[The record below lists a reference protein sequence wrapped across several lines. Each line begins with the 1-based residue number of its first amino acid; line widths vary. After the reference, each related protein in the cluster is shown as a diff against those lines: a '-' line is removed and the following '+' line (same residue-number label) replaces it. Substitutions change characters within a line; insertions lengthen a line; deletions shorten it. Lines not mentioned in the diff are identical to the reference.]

1 MIQFN
6 AHQLLQ
12 LAQAEQDTFVDKVQ
26 AHFLQTY
33 IPDAKEPWGDYTPSD
48 LRARIERGI
57 ARAKQYGFNSEEEWF
72 DFLVCQM
79 ALGEGFEGDPRY
91 PWAAAILNDT
101 QGSERSQRLYKAMI
115 MQRHID
121 IREEVR

>member
-6 AHQLLQ
+6 AHQLQQ

-33 IPDAKEPWGDYTPSD
+33 IPDAREPWATIRHPTCGPALS
-48 LRARIERGI
+48 EGS
-57 ARAKQYGFNSEEEWF
+57 RAKQYGFNSEEEWF